1 MIFNSVMYMHK
12 YKVPN
17 HKVLVTMTVK
27 WIRVS
32 HKTFA
37 TRYRHKKCTCKT
49 SYKMVNYLAGILLP
63 GCLGVNYICVMTK
76 MREYF

>member
-1 MIFNSVMYMHK
+1 MIFNSVMYMHE

-32 HKTFA
+32 HKAFA
-37 TRYRHKKCTCKT
+37 TRCRHKKCTCKT